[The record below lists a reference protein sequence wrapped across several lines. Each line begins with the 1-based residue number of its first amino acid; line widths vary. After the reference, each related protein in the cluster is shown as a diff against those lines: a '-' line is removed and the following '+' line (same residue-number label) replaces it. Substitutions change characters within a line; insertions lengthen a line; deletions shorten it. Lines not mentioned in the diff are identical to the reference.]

1 MNHEEASAVA
11 ALHNEALIELR
22 IAGFSTAVAL
32 AFIYPDALDKS
43 TWLCNR
49 RADA

>member
-1 MNHEEASAVA
+1 MTGDEAAAAA

-22 IAGFSTAVAL
+22 MAGFSTDVAL
-32 AFIYPDALDKS
+32 AFIYPDALDKR

-49 RADA
+49 LADA